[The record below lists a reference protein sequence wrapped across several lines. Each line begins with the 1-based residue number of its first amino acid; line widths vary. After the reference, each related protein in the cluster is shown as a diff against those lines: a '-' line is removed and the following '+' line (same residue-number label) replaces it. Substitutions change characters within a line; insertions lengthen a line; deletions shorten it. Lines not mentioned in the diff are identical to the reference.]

1 MRDPVTQRGRGAA
14 TAICRSCST
23 WHTSGPAVSDSSQ
36 SPVSELLLKGDLR
49 TLARAITRVE
59 EGSDEALELM
69 ESLWPQRARAR
80 VLGVTGPPGAGK
92 STLVDRII
100 ARHRAKGRR
109 VAVLAVDPSSP
120 FSGGAILGDRI
131 RMQAHAADPGV
142 FIRSL
147 GTRGHHGGL
156 TRTTRE
162 AVLLCAAAGFERI
175 LVETVGV
182 GQTELEVVGVAD
194 QVLVLLVPES
204 GDVVQTMKAG
214 LLEGADLFGV
224 NKADRPG
231 APRLEAELRAMLDE
245 QAELGGPQA
254 PTIPVFALS
263 AREGTGLKELLD
275 ELERRDQEGV
285 LPLRHLPPEDL
296 TLRILAEERAR
307 QAAESARRELAP
319 GGASAELGRAVR
331 EGELNPYAAV
341 RRLLEDPEA

>member
-1 MRDPVTQRGRGAA
+1 MLASLRDR
-14 TAICRSCST
+14 
-23 WHTSGPAVSDSSQ
+23 
-36 SPVSELLLKGDLR
+36 LLAGETR
-49 TLARAITRVE
+49 ALARLITRVE
-59 EGSDEALELM
+59 EGSEEVLALM
-69 ESLWPQRARAR
+69 DSLWEARGAAR

-100 ARHRAKGRR
+100 ARHRARGLR

-131 RMQAHAADPGV
+131 RMQSHASDAGV

-162 AVLLCAAAGFERI
+162 AAILCAAAGFDRI

-204 GDVVQTMKAG
+204 GDVIQTMKAG

-231 APRLEAELRAMLDE
+231 ADRLVRELRAMLDQRPE
-245 QAELGGPQA
+245 PESEVDV
-254 PTIPVFALS
+254 PVFALS
-263 AREGTGLKELLD
+263 ARDGDGLAAVLD
-275 ELERRDQEGV
+275 ELDRRDEGGIASRRQLAPRAV
-285 LPLRHLPPEDL
+285 AARLY
-296 TLRILAEERAR
+296 AEEQARRAEARAR
-307 QAAESARRELAP
+307 VALADDGAEAA
-319 GGASAELGRAVR
+319 LGDLLDR
-331 EGELNPYAAV
+331 GEANPYAVV
-341 RRLLEDPEA
+341 RRLLERDA